1 MANDLNQCQFIGRVG
16 KKETRYTADGKA
28 ICNISLA
35 VNENWKDKQ
44 GQKQEKVTW
53 VPVVIFGKLAEVA
66 EKWVEKGQQLYIQ
79 GKFSVR
85 KWVKEG
91 QDRYTTEVVIDGFN
105 GQMQMLGLS
114 TASQGKAQGAGG
126 RQQSNTAPNNTP
138 AMDDDFDDDIPF

>member
-16 KKETRYTADGKA
+16 KKETRYTTDGKA

-35 VNENWKDKQ
+35 VNKNWKDKQ

-66 EKWVEKGQQLYIQ
+66 EKWIDKGQQLYIQ

-85 KWVKEG
+85 KWQDQSG
-91 QDRYTTEVVIDGFN
+91 QDRYTTEVVVDQR

-114 TASQGKAQGAGG
+114 TANQGKAQGDGG
-126 RQQSNTAPNNTP
+126 HQQSNTAPNNTP